1 MHFLMSTLRA
11 LYTLCIACI
20 ILLCSS
26 TPRAQAAELRRE
38 NIQNFRIISPN
49 LQQALRHS
57 CHHTTPPM
65 TLQTHFALTLSLL
78 SSLCRLGEG
87 NEADMAK
94 AIGDGVSNFL
104 NDDGNHTLAP
114 TPSPTPSP
122 HGSTTGNETDQD
134 IMEYFLIGIVC
145 IMFLFTIST
154 FGMSM
159 IRGCKHVSSRTN
171 LT

>member
-1 MHFLMSTLRA
+1 
-11 LYTLCIACI
+11 
-20 ILLCSS
+20 
-26 TPRAQAAELRRE
+26 
-38 NIQNFRIISPN
+38 
-49 LQQALRHS
+49 
-57 CHHTTPPM
+57 M

-94 AIGDGVSNFL
+94 VIGDGVSNFL

>member
-1 MHFLMSTLRA
+1 
-11 LYTLCIACI
+11 
-20 ILLCSS
+20 
-26 TPRAQAAELRRE
+26 
-38 NIQNFRIISPN
+38 
-49 LQQALRHS
+49 
-57 CHHTTPPM
+57 
-65 TLQTHFALTLSLL
+65 
-78 SSLCRLGEG
+78 
-87 NEADMAK
+87 MAK

-159 IRGCKHVSSRTN
+159 IRGCKHTCKVFSRHGCKGCIRYCRGRRPESGDDPVSDSSGAGILNEIIFDPEEQQQPQRESEDGPE
-171 LT
+171 LTRGLLQE